1 MTSCSVSWPSSNS
14 SVDVSAEATLF
25 FGFSVK
31 YLLFFE
37 GEILVNGCLVFL
49 EKSVE
54 KITAQKGSSHDTD
67 VGKLWEIVGQMG
79 GYSRKI
85 PNRYY
90 EGWGLRLWNFQRG
103 YSRNSISKF
112 QGFIKKGVEFP
123 GIKKNSCGICMGAWL
138 LALDFGISK
147 QQCNTILWN
156 FQSWSFALSEISMGK
171 VTISQGFFQIHNQE

>member
-49 EKSVE
+49 EKNVE

-79 GYSRKI
+79 SYSRKI
-85 PNRYY
+85 PNRDY
-90 EGWGLRLWNFQRG
+90 EGWRLRLWNFQRG

-112 QGFIKKGVEFP
+112 QGFIRKGVEFP
-123 GIKKNSCGICMGAWL
+123 GIKKNACGISMGAWF
-138 LALDFGISK
+138 LALDLGISK
-147 QQCNTILWN
+147 QHCNKIFWN
-156 FQSWSFALSEISMGK
+156 FQGWSFALSKISKGK
-171 VTISQGFFQIHNQE
+171 VTILKGFFSNS

>member
-14 SVDVSAEATLF
+14 SVGVSAEATLF

-67 VGKLWEIVGQMG
+67 VGKL
-79 GYSRKI
+79 
-85 PNRYY
+85 
-90 EGWGLRLWNFQRG
+90 
-103 YSRNSISKF
+103 
-112 QGFIKKGVEFP
+112 
-123 GIKKNSCGICMGAWL
+123 
-138 LALDFGISK
+138 
-147 QQCNTILWN
+147 
-156 FQSWSFALSEISMGK
+156 
-171 VTISQGFFQIHNQE
+171 